1 MKKANI
7 KYQKK
12 FNPEIYEEGRKL
24 LLRIIIIGLIILIM
38 STIIALNMEEKF
50 YNFPVFPIQDYPTLE
65 EAYPDNFIM
74 TWWMICTLIFLLP
87 YFFKKIKYLSVIR
100 AHFDWSFLPVLRSLN
115 DAEIKKVNKEFKN
128 INIDSSYYSI
138 FTDSYSNKKKIKE
151 YNQFTKKL
159 KKELVKNNN
168 LALND
173 LIPEHKFE
181 VRKLQ
186 SYYYW
191 GVTILTFAFIIPL
204 IESIFE
210 IKIF

>member
-65 EAYPDNFIM
+65 EAYPFNFMM
-74 TWWMICTLIFLLP
+74 TWWMICMLIFLAP

-100 AHFDWSFLPVLRSLN
+100 AHFDWSFPPILRRLN
-115 DAEIKKVNKEFKN
+115 DAEIKEVSKEFKN

-138 FTDSYSNKKKIKE
+138 FTESYSNKKEIKE

-159 KKELVKNNN
+159 KKELAKNNN
-168 LALND
+168 PTLND